1 MADNVTLPGTGSV
14 VAAEELSSRLYQL
27 VKVAHGAD
35 GSVALASATNPL
47 PVTASA
53 SSSVTSST
61 AGADVNDTATVTT
74 ALDCS
79 EARRVGVQVTGA
91 TGTHATHVVE
101 LQVSVDDTNYYAIST
116 EVTGEGVAEV
126 ETAATKVR
134 AKVKTAE
141 GTAATANIVVY
152 AK

>member
-14 VAAEELSSRLYQL
+14 IAAEELSSRLYQIL
-27 VKVAHGAD
+27 KLAFGAD
-35 GSVALASATNPL
+35 GAVSLVSSTSPL
-47 PVTASA
+47 PVTAST
-53 SSSVTSST
+53 SSSTTSST
-61 AGADVNDTATVTT
+61 AGADVNSTATVTA

-91 TGTHATHVVE
+91 TGTHSTHVVE

-141 GTAATANIVVY
+141 GTAATADIVVY